1 MKNFLCKLILI
12 LTLSGCQTYGYFIN
26 DYPLTLPEIRKAVN
40 VIIGTPKEV
49 SVNGRE
55 LISDYHDR
63 KFEPLDLS
71 NAAKFTDRY
80 TTKVVILG
88 TRRPYEINVMVLLER
103 YESQT
108 RSYVYQGVDEDLSR
122 IRAINIK
129 KALNLSLGKK
139 TGFDGE
145 KPF

>member
-1 MKNFLCKLILI
+1 MKYFIQILFL
-12 LTLSGCQTYGYFIN
+12 LTLAGCQTDGYFIN
-26 DYPLTLPEIRKAVN
+26 DYPLVLPEIRKAVN

-55 LISDYHDR
+55 LVSEYHDR
-63 KFEPLDLS
+63 KFQPLDSQSAL
-71 NAAKFTDRY
+71 KFQDRY

-88 TRRPYEINVMVLLER
+88 SRRPYEINVMVLLER
-103 YESQT
+103 YENQT
-108 RSYVYQGVDEDLSR
+108 QSYVYQGVDDDLSR